1 MTSGRAARLA
11 ELHAAE
17 AKALE
22 LLDTI
27 ERRGLVAPGR
37 TEREV
42 EQDVRALAAA
52 DFGVT
57 QHWHKRICR
66 AGANAKCTA
75 RDNPQV
81 VTIAAD
87 DLVYLDLGP
96 VFGEWEADVGRSY
109 AMGDDTEKHRL
120 VADLTQGFDALH
132 AAYHGDPDIAGSAL
146 YAQAVAWAEARNWRF
161 GGVIA
166 GHIVGEFPHAHLPGE
181 KDFYRINLENS
192 GRLRDPDPLGQDR
205 FWIGEIHLVSVD
217 GSFGGFYERLLD

>member
-1 MTSGRAARLA
+1 MTSTREARLA

-17 AKALE
+17 ANAMA
-22 LLDTI
+22 LLDAI
-27 ERRGLVAPGR
+27 EARGFVAPGR

-42 EQDVRALAAA
+42 EQDIRALAAA

-66 AGANAKCTA
+66 AGDNAKCTA
-75 RDNPQV
+75 HDNPPV
-81 VTIAAD
+81 LTIAED

-109 AMGDDTEKHRL
+109 AIGDDPLKHAL
-120 VADLTQGFDALH
+120 VADLPLGFGAMQ
-132 AAYHGDPDIAGSAL
+132 AAYNADRDITGAAL
-146 YAQAVAWAEARNWRF
+146 YAFATNWAEQHGWNF
-161 GGVIA
+161 GGVIG
-166 GHIVGEFPHAHLPGE
+166 GHVVGEFPHAHLPGE
-181 KDFYRINLENS
+181 KDFYRINPANT